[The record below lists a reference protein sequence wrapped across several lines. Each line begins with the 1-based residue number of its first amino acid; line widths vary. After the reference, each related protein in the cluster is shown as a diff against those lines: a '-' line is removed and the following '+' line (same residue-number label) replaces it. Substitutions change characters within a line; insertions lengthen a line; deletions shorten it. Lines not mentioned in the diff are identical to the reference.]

1 MAFTFLLVS
10 LELLALDL
18 EVFVL
23 VRMLYIPSVRTINGP
38 SLRIVFGMN
47 RNFLGLDCYNG
58 ALHKQTTPAQRQKLK
73 YAGCVIQTGHSVQ
86 HA

>member
-1 MAFTFLLVS
+1 MALTFLLIS
-10 LELLALDL
+10 LALLALDL
-18 EVFVL
+18 ELFAL
-23 VRMLYIPSVRTINGP
+23 VELLYIFFVRTIKCP
-38 SLRIVFGMN
+38 SLRFVFGMN